1 MSPLS
6 AIDRRL
12 LALVPAARVHRLRT
26 ALALVIGA
34 RLVLTDYRVV
44 ADLPADLF
52 SPPWFLA
59 WLGAPPQATVV
70 GAVQLVGLA
79 AVAAVVAVRGRSAA
93 PFAAVWVVLVVL
105 GGLQTSAGKV
115 MHNDVLLVLAAAPF
129 AVPTLMVDGTGRFV
143 AGWQH
148 RTAMAL
154 VALGYLLAGLA
165 KLRHS
170 GLAWAFSD
178 NLRWVLYSGARSSRS
193 LLPGVARFVA
203 DQLWLTIVVA
213 AATLVTEILFPL
225 GLVWARAR
233 VVVVAAAVALHVGVF
248 LLLGLDYS
256 TWMAVVVVLF
266 LPWQP
271 WLERRLDATT
281 AYAPIR

>member
-6 AIDRRL
+6 AVDRRL
-12 LALVPAARVHRLRT
+12 LAVVPAASVHRLRT
-26 ALALVIGA
+26 ALALVVGA
-34 RLVLTDYRVV
+34 RLLLTDYRVV
-44 ADLPADLF
+44 ADLPTELF

-59 WLGAPPQATVV
+59 WLGSPPSATVV
-70 GAVQLVGLA
+70 GALQLVGLA
-79 AVAAVVAVRGRSAA
+79 AVVGVAATRGRSAV
-93 PFAAVWVVLVVL
+93 PFAAAWVALVVL

-129 AVPTLMVDGTGRFV
+129 AVPTLVPGGGARLV

-170 GLAWAFSD
+170 GLDWVVSD

-193 LLPGVARFVA
+193 VLPGVARFVA
-203 DQLWLTIVVA
+203 DQLWLTIVIA
-213 AATLVTEILFPL
+213 AATLATEILFPL
-225 GLVWARAR
+225 GLVWERAR
-233 VVVVAAAVALHVGVF
+233 VALAAASVALHLGVF

-256 TWMAVVVVLF
+256 TWVAVVLVLF
-266 LPWQP
+266 LPWQR
-271 WLERRLDATT
+271 WLGRRLDATR
-281 AYAPIR
+281 AYASHR